1 MKESRKMCNQKTKK
15 LEKSIVNLS
24 SEDRIELFLIIIE
37 FTEEN
42 QLGELLESA
51 KGYLEFKSSAIN
63 IEIYETDSSNE
74 TSSDF

>member
-1 MKESRKMCNQKTKK
+1 MCNQKIKK
-15 LEKSIVNLS
+15 LEKFIANLS

-51 KGYLEFKSSAIN
+51 KGYLELKSSAIN

>member
-1 MKESRKMCNQKTKK
+1 MKELRKMCNQKTKK
-15 LEKSIVNLS
+15 LEKFIANLS
-24 SEDRIELFLIIIE
+24 SKDRIELFLIIIE

-51 KGYLEFKSSAIN
+51 KGYLELKSSAIN